1 MTRQQYLL
9 VKVAEEC
16 SEMTKRATKIICF
29 GADEQYDKN
38 DANYKRLLYEYND
51 LVATMELLK
60 KDGIFKEFDELID
73 PERIISKQDKIE
85 RYMKVS
91 KERGLLD

>member
-9 VKVAEEC
+9 VKVTEEC
-16 SEMTKRATKIICF
+16 GEVIKRATKMICF
-29 GADEQYDKN
+29 GNDEQYDKN

-60 KDGIFKEFDELID
+60 KDGIFKEIDELID
-73 PERIISKQDKIE
+73 PEWIILKQNKVE
-85 RYMKVS
+85 RYMKLS